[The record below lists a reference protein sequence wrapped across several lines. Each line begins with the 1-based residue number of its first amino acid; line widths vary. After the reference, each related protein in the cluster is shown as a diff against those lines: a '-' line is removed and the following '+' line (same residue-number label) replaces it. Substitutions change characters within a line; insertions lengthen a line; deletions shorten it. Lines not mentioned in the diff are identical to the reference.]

1 LTIIYFDNS
10 DRDNLSERVDRGFLG
25 LGRATA
31 SEVMQS
37 PRPGLSGADFAMAD
51 VPAITDRNLEATTN
65 ISLKREPA
73 CFAFLSPRSIASPMS
88 IDSINLDLASAD
100 YFHGRASLWATLEIR
115 SLVSD
120 DHPTALLGFDETFL
134 RPFARALIEAATTR
148 AAYRMTILHENRNPE
163 RCRVVEYVTGPG
175 KALQELIL
183 QPYDNVVLI
192 SASNGKDGEET
203 LFQLPRT
210 DSFLRAF
217 AKIAYVADHALH
229 DLLDDME
236 RIARS
241 HKATTDS

>member
-1 LTIIYFDNS
+1 
-10 DRDNLSERVDRGFLG
+10 
-25 LGRATA
+25 
-31 SEVMQS
+31 
-37 PRPGLSGADFAMAD
+37 MAD
-51 VPAITDRNLEATTN
+51 SPAITDRNLEATTN

-88 IDSINLDLASAD
+88 IDLVNLDLASAD
-100 YFHGRASLWATLEIR
+100 YFDGRASLWATFEMR
-115 SLVSD
+115 STVND

-148 AAYRMTILHENRNPE
+148 AAYRMTILHENRTLQ

-175 KALQELIL
+175 KTLQELVL

-192 SASNGKDGEET
+192 TAAASKEGEET

-217 AKIAYVADHALH
+217 VKIAYVADQTLH

-236 RIARS
+236 RMGRRKVVS
-241 HKATTDS
+241 